1 MRPIKTIVVHCSATH
16 EDMDIGVEEIRK
28 WHVDERGWTD
38 IGYHFVVRRDG
49 KVESGRPLSRPGAHV
64 KGNNSDSIG
73 ICWVGG
79 VSKANGRPQDNRSA
93 EQTASL
99 FRLIQDLQKEFPG
112 AAVLGHRDF
121 KGVSKSCPCFDV
133 RTWYTQACMSTE
145 KKEVDPKNEG
155 REKTDRPSM
164 TFRSWL
170 SIISSL
176 WKLYRFIRRRS
187 GG

>member
-1 MRPIKTIVVHCSATH
+1 MRPIKTIVVHCSATPD
-16 EDMDIGVEEIRK
+16 DMDIGVEEIRK
-28 WHVDERGWTD
+28 CHVDERGWTD

-79 VSKANGRPQDNRSA
+79 TSKANGRPQDNRTA

-99 FRLIQDLQKEFPG
+99 FRLIQDLQKEYPG

-176 WKLYRFIRRRS
+176 WKLYRFIRRRA

>member
-1 MRPIKTIVVHCSATH
+1 MRTIKKIVVHCSATH

-28 WHVDERGWTD
+28 WHVNERGWAD

-49 KVESGRPLSRPGAHV
+49 TIEDGRPLDQPGAHV
-64 KGNNSDSIG
+64 QGHNSNSIG

-79 VSKANGRPQDNRSA
+79 TSKANGRPQDNRTA

-99 FRLIQDLQKEFPG
+99 FNLIYHLQQEFPG

-121 KGVSKSCPCFDV
+121 KGVSKACPCFDV
-133 RTWYTQACMSTE
+133 RTWYTEACMSTE
-145 KKEVDPKNEG
+145 KKEVDPKNED